1 MVCCVYVWAVDVVFS
16 VQNKMER
23 TTTKRCKHIAVRTCI
38 YPYNM
43 KVVNIMR
50 CNMSCRIISPQQT
63 IGIPLFYFISCSST
77 IHRLLAAQLDGPT
90 MPQEKERYRQCFY
103 GCFWVNRIYIITYT
117 LHCHDCWWDVER
129 QWFVGLVYTRTAIHT
144 LCNTTKTV
152 AAITGNN
159 FRTFTW
165 IQSH

>member
-1 MVCCVYVWAVDVVFS
+1 MVCCVYVWALDVVFS

-63 IGIPLFYFISCSST
+63 IGIPLFYFISCGST

-117 LHCHDCWWDVER
+117 ALSR
-129 QWFVGLVYTRTAIHT
+129 LLVGRRTAMI
-144 LCNTTKTV
+144 C
-152 AAITGNN
+152 
-159 FRTFTW
+159 RTCIYLEQPFTPYV
-165 IQSH
+165 IPPRRLQQ